1 MIIVRTPLRVSFF
14 GGGTDHPS
22 WFNHY
27 GPGAVLSTT
36 IDKYVYISLRYLP
49 PVFDFKYRLSWR
61 IVEQKNTLDEIE
73 HPVIREVLRHYAPN
87 PDVGF
92 EMAYNADLPAQSGL
106 GSSSAFSVAALHA
119 LSAHEGL
126 AYSKL
131 SLAKDAIR
139 VEQNLLSEPV
149 GSQDQT
155 AVAFG
160 GLNRIDFRKDQEL
173 SVAPIEISAYR
184 RSQLESHLMMFFTG
198 FTREASKVESSKIAS
213 FATRTKEMERLY
225 EHVSLGEAIL
235 RDEGKSIHEFGE
247 LLHDAWVQ
255 KRALSNSVSNTSIDE
270 IYQAAQEAGALGGK
284 LLGAGGGGFVLLF
297 VPPEAQPRVY
307 HKLVSLKLAND
318 LSPVHVPF
326 KFENKG
332 SEIVM
337 HQPELTSN
345 YSGYGTRLDGFDPQ
359 SN

>member
-22 WFNHY
+22 WFNKY

-36 IDKYVYISLRYLP
+36 IDKYVYITLRYLP

-61 IVEQKNTLDEIE
+61 IVEQKNTLDEIQ

-87 PDVGF
+87 QDVGF

-126 AYSKL
+126 PYSKL

-139 VEQNLLSEPV
+139 VEQELLSEPV

-160 GLNRIDFRKDQEL
+160 GLNRIDFRSGEDLKV
-173 SVAPIEISAYR
+173 SSIEISAYR
-184 RSQLESHLMMFFTG
+184 RAELEGHLMMFFTG

-213 FATRTKEMERLY
+213 FGSRIREMERLF

-235 RDEGKSIHEFGE
+235 RDETVPITQFGE

-255 KRALSNSVSNTSIDE
+255 KRALSASVSNGSIDE
-270 IYQAAQEAGALGGK
+270 IYDAAREAGALGGK

-297 VPPEAQPRVY
+297 VPPDDQPQVY
-307 HKLVSLKLAND
+307 NKLVSLKLAND

-326 KFENKG
+326 KFETKG
-332 SEIVM
+332 SEIIM
-337 HQPELTSN
+337 HQPDLTSN
-345 YSGYGTRLDGFDPQ
+345 YSGRGTRLDGFEPL
-359 SN
+359 S